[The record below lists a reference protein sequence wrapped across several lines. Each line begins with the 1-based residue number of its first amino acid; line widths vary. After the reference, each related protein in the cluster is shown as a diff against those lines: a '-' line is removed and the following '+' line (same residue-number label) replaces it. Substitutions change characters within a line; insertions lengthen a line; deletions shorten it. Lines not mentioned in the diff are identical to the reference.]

1 MHPTETLLGVLF
13 KKKALQK
20 LRVKQTTLSFKSN
33 IIKLLINKEF
43 LYKFKRRERKFMKGI
58 VSKETVV
65 LRRWGSSIQTLV
77 LSTEL
82 IM

>member
-1 MHPTETLLGVLF
+1 MGVCVVQRQEL
-13 KKKALQK
+13 KAIITNVGV
-20 LRVKQTTLSFKSN
+20 RPPFWNRSN
-33 IIKLLINKEF
+33 
-43 LYKFKRRERKFMKGI
+43 RKTGGV

-65 LRRWGSSIQTLV
+65 LRRWGSSIQKFG